1 MIETSN
7 DWAREDELDLGQE
20 DDEHSPPA
28 HNGVSDHANAQQP
41 PEHGSMAYFEEDL
54 PGVASENHVS
64 GKPSPP
70 VDADTTDLP
79 SSPQSGQPGAPGS
92 MDETLST
99 PDDTPSLHVGR
110 DHVCSALT
118 PH

>member
-28 HNGVSDHANAQQP
+28 RNGVSDHVNTQEP
-41 PEHGSMAYFEEDL
+41 PDHGPMAYFEEDL

-70 VDADTTDLP
+70 VDADSTDLP

-92 MDETLST
+92 VDETLST

-110 DHVCSALT
+110 DYVCSALT
-118 PH
+118 PR